1 MAELGAEEVAP
12 TLAGGIDPLV
22 AGVEET
28 DVAEVKESAEG
39 EIINTMPGAYFFAFL
54 KKPRS
59 SERGRPRE
67 ELTFSQLTSSPCA

>member
-1 MAELGAEEVAP
+1 LG
-12 TLAGGIDPLV
+12 GGIDPLV
-22 AGVEET
+22 AGVKET
-28 DVAEVKESAEG
+28 DVAEVKEADEG
-39 EIINTMPGAYFFAFL
+39 EIIDMMPGAYFFAFS